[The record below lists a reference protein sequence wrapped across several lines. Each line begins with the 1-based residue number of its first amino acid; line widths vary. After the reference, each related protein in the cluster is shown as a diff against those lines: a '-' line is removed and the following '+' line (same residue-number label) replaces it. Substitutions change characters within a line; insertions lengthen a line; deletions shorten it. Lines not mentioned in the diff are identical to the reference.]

1 MSPAFNGSFAPQ
13 HFECSN
19 AVEICN
25 KIMFDFYPGLSHMS
39 DVESSEKIERNKCC
53 ISIGYRR
60 VHVYRVYTPSVGSIS
75 NLYHIEMVNYNSV
88 CVNYSVHHA
97 NHNSSEYVTH
107 YTPPF
112 IQ

>member
-1 MSPAFNGSFAPQ
+1 
-13 HFECSN
+13 
-19 AVEICN
+19 
-25 KIMFDFYPGLSHMS
+25 MS
-39 DVESSEKIERNKCC
+39 DVEGSEKIERNKCC

-60 VHVYRVYTPSVGSIS
+60 VHVYRVYTPSIGS
-75 NLYHIEMVNYNSV
+75 IEMVNYNSV
-88 CVNYSVHHA
+88 CVNYFVHYA